1 MKIETIILIITNI
14 IVPIIV
20 ALITGSMQA
29 KKYKKEIRL
38 INTEHENRI
47 KEINNEYAHRIN
59 ELNNEH
65 AHEIEMLKMQIKSQQ
80 ELEAQ
85 RAGNEI
91 IGILADKVSDT
102 IMNQPATQNMIA
114 KKTAQRF
121 SRKKRR

>member
-1 MKIETIILIITNI
+1 MTIETIILIITNI

-38 INTEHENRI
+38 INAEHENRI
-47 KEINNEYAHRIN
+47 K

-65 AHEIEMLKMQIKSQQ
+65 AHEMEVLNMQIKHQQ
-80 ELEAQ
+80 ELEVQ

-91 IGILADKVSDT
+91 IGKLADRVSDT
-102 IMNQPATQNMIA
+102 IMSQPATQKMIA
-114 KKTAQRF
+114 QKTAQRF
-121 SRKKRR
+121 SGKKRR